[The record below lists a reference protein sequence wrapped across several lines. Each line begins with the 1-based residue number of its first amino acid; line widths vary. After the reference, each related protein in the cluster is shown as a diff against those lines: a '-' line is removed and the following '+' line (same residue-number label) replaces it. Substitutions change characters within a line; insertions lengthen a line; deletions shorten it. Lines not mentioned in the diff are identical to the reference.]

1 MCLPCFIST
10 GLNLHS
16 IYQQNSRP
24 LPNDDCVVREMQPS
38 DGMSS
43 LIAMLQRVQDCFDQ
57 MLWINRVFGIAD
69 FLFMHALIQRQ
80 LNNQYSYS
88 EWFYYP

>member
-1 MCLPCFIST
+1 VPTL
-10 GLNLHS
+10 LYLHWFKLAFDIPAEFS
-16 IYQQNSRP
+16 P

-57 MLWINRVFGIAD
+57 MLWINPVFGIAD
-69 FLFMHALIQRQ
+69 FLFMHAPDPAPA
-80 LNNQYSYS
+80 
-88 EWFYYP
+88 E